1 MPVDPVS
8 LESSV
13 KFVRGSHRW
22 GKWFHPRK
30 FASENNY
37 PVESAQFEGKIF
49 HDVPAKDIEGG
60 KYEVKGQKEQSRIF
74 GYNSKS

>member
-8 LESSV
+8 QRASV
-13 KFVRGSHRW
+13 KFVKGSHKW

-37 PVESAQFEGKIF
+37 PVENEDSDGKIF
-49 HDVPAKDIEGG
+49 YNVPVEEIESGNF
-60 KYEVKGQKEQSRIF
+60 EVKS
-74 GYNSKS
+74 